1 MPRAKSSAVFAGA
14 VVTIA
19 GGLGVLGTGVGDAT
33 AKGRSDP
40 IVELGRRLFFDPA
53 VSKSR
58 DNSCAQC
65 HDPEHGFSSPR
76 RIDADDFTMTKR
88 HSQTLVDVA
97 HGRRLHWDGEF
108 DSVQDL
114 VTARL
119 SGSRSKP
126 DVSNRGL
133 RADPTA
139 EHLAH
144 AYTPQAPEA
153 APATAATKSA
163 PATTTPGSTPGSTP
177 WGGATSPGD
186 APVSSSSSSSSSDS
200 AASDSAD
207 GSSKY
212 GGDSSSTDTE
222 SGDS

>member
-1 MPRAKSSAVFAGA
+1 MRRLKDRVASLSLVAA
-14 VVTIA
+14 VV
-19 GGLGVLGTGVGDAT
+19 GSLVVLGTGVGDAT

-114 VTARL
+114 VT
-119 SGSRSKP
+119 
-126 DVSNRGL
+126 
-133 RADPTA
+133 
-139 EHLAH
+139 
-144 AYTPQAPEA
+144 
-153 APATAATKSA
+153 
-163 PATTTPGSTPGSTP
+163 
-177 WGGATSPGD
+177 
-186 APVSSSSSSSSSDS
+186 
-200 AASDSAD
+200 
-207 GSSKY
+207 
-212 GGDSSSTDTE
+212 
-222 SGDS
+222 